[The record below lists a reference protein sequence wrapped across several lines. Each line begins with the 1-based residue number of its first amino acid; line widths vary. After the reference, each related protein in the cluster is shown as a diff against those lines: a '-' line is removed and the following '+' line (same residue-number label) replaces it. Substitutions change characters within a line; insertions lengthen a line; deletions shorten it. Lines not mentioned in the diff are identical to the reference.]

1 MLCYVR
7 WVYITY
13 GIAFNT
19 KQNLD
24 IKKQPVEI
32 GLKAQVLRRSWHE
45 NDAKWKENWA
55 RKLLWPEVKHK
66 VRTEGWVNKELKDT
80 RSCILILISSFETR
94 RERERQKLP
103 AVP

>member
-1 MLCYVR
+1 MLCCVR

-32 GLKAQVLRRSWHE
+32 GLKAQVLQFEMLVTWKQ
-45 NDAKWKENWA
+45 DAELKENWA

-66 VRTEGWVNKELKDT
+66 VRTEGW
-80 RSCILILISSFETR
+80 
-94 RERERQKLP
+94 
-103 AVP
+103 